1 MGNRIV
7 WAINIILALAILA
20 TLVWAFPYFASAFY
34 MSRGSKALETAPT
47 EPEALARS
55 VRYLQQ
61 AVRWDENNAEA
72 SELLAKAYRQLAEAY
87 VERGALAKAR
97 PALEALLEQDPED
110 QFALYWL
117 ARAYEE
123 TGEKDK
129 ATANYEKLRYFE
141 LEEKAPAYLGDL
153 ASKLEEY
160 GIWGR
165 EEVVNIVSFLVWQGE
180 WEQAE
185 EVLARMGKR
194 YPHDPEWAFYQGEMY
209 HRQGKAGRGVEELR
223 ASHRVESP
231 VRPGVSPDRDGGR
244 REGETREGRDKGRPL
259 AGSGQMVCQISRI
272 GPRRPPGPQEAR
284 GNLRRA

>member
-7 WAINIILALAILA
+7 WVINIILALAILA

-34 MSRGSKALETAPT
+34 MSRGSKALEMAPT

-72 SELLAKAYRQLAEAY
+72 GELLAKAYRQLAEAY

-129 ATANYEKLRYFE
+129 AAANYEKLRYFE
-141 LEEKAPAYLGDL
+141 LEEGGTIPAYLGDL

-185 EVLARMGKR
+185 EALARMGEK
-194 YPHDPEWAFYQGEMY
+194 YPHDPVWVFYRGEMY
-209 HRQGKAGRGVEELR
+209 HRQGRLDEALRSYERVIELD
-223 ASHRVESP
+223 AQYAQAY
-231 VRPGVSPDRDGGR
+231 
-244 REGETREGRDKGRPL
+244 L
-259 AGSGQMVCQISRI
+259 RI
-272 GPRRPPGPQEAR
+272 GRAYEDKALTPKPEARSADLQEAAKWYKI
-284 GNLRRA
+284 LSLKIS

>member
-7 WAINIILALAILA
+7 WVINIILALAILA

-34 MSRGSKALETAPT
+34 MSRGSRALEMAPT

-72 SELLAKAYRQLAEAY
+72 GELLAKAYRQLAEAY

-123 TGEKDK
+123 AGEKDK
-129 ATANYEKLRYFE
+129 AVANYEKLRYFE

-165 EEVVNIVSFLVWQGE
+165 EEVVNIVSFLVWQGK
-180 WEQAE
+180 WRQAE
-185 EVLARMGKR
+185 EALARIGKR
-194 YPHDPEWAFYQGEMY
+194 YPHDPVWVFYQGEMY
-209 HRQGKAGRGVEELR
+209 HRQGRLDEALRSYERIIELDPQYAKAYLR
-223 ASHRVESP
+223 I
-231 VRPGVSPDRDGGR
+231 G
-244 REGETREGRDKGRPL
+244 
-259 AGSGQMVCQISRI
+259 MVCEEMALKAK
-272 GPRRPPGPQEAR
+272 P
-284 GNLRRA
+284 